1 MLRAGRPGQ
10 ILVLASISIIALLG
24 MVGLAID
31 GGYLVTVR
39 RHMQTTADAAAVAAA
54 NVMQGSESGRYQE
67 AATDVTAINGFTNG
81 QKGVTVIVSS
91 PPTTGAYTGLQNY
104 VQVNVAQAVPTY
116 FLRVIGFT
124 TIAVGARAVAGT
136 INGPACLYALD
147 PSASGAIALNGN
159 FTVTAACGV
168 LADSD
173 SSSALTAS
181 GNGVVTASSLG
192 MVGNYLA
199 NGNVSFTPA
208 PSIHVAPSPDPLAA
222 LQAPSVPTCTQA
234 ASNKTGSYTVTG
246 NNSIVS
252 VPPGVY
258 SSGISIGGN
267 TSTVTFSA
275 GTCGNGIVL
284 NGNNG
289 SVTFNPGQY
298 QSGGGTGSAITIS
311 GNAAASFT
319 AGSYTFCGPVSITGN
334 NAVTFSPGLY
344 YGGIN
349 ISGNATINF
358 NPGTYILAG
367 GGLSVTGNSSL
378 TGAGVTFYDT
388 TGFGSYGGID
398 LTGNEQANLSAP
410 TSGALAGILFFQD
423 RSVAIGSA
431 GSSITGN
438 SESTFDGALYFPTTA
453 LTYNGNSS
461 SSGYT
466 FLIADTLSIT
476 GNSTM
481 VIGDNYSSLADGSPI
496 KSTTL

>member
-1 MLRAGRPGQ
+1 MLLGGRLGQ
-10 ILVLASISIIALLG
+10 ILVLASISLIALVG

-31 GGYLVTVR
+31 GGYLLTVR

-54 NVMQGSESGRYQE
+54 NVMQGSGSYQQ

-81 QKGVTVIVSS
+81 QNGVTVTVSS
-91 PPTTGAYTGLQNY
+91 PPLTGAYAALQNY

-124 TIAVGARAVAGT
+124 TVAVGARAVAGT
-136 INGPACLYALD
+136 INGPACIYALD
-147 PSASGAIALNGN
+147 PSASRAIALNGN
-159 FTVTAACGV
+159 FTVTSACGV

-173 SSSALTAS
+173 SSSAMTAN
-181 GNGVVTASSLG
+181 GNGVVTTSSLG
-192 MVGNYLA
+192 VVGNYLA
-199 NGNVSFTPA
+199 NGNVSFTPT
-208 PSIHVAPSPDPLAA
+208 PLIHIAPSPDPLAA
-222 LQAPSVPTCTQA
+222 LQAPSVASCTQA
-234 ASNKTGSYTVTG
+234 ATNKSGSYSVSG
-246 NNSIVS
+246 NNPIVT

-258 SSGISIGGN
+258 PSGISVGGN
-267 TSTVTFSA
+267 NSTVTFSA
-275 GTCGNGIVL
+275 GTYGNGIAVI
-284 NGNNG
+284 GNNG

-298 QSGGGTGSAITIS
+298 QSGGGSGSAITIT
-311 GNAAASFT
+311 GNAEATFT
-319 AGSYTFCGPVSITGN
+319 TGNYSFCGPVSITGN

-344 YGGIN
+344 YGGIS
-349 ISGNATINF
+349 ISGNAAVTF

-388 TGFGSYGGID
+388 TGFGSYSGIN
-398 LTGNEQANLSAP
+398 LSGNEQANLSAP

-423 RSVAIGSA
+423 RTIPTGSA
-431 GSSITGN
+431 GSSIIGN
-438 SESTFDGALYFPTTA
+438 SQSTFDGALYFPTTT

-466 FLIADTLSIT
+466 ILIADKLSIT

-481 VIGDNYSSLADGSPI
+481 VIGDNYSSLTNGSPI
-496 KSTTL
+496 KSTTLYE